1 MRNIM
6 KNSRKYGM
14 AAVETALI
22 LPIMFVMVMAVVE
35 GGNAFYSWLTVQ
47 KAAQIG
53 ARFAATGRG
62 EEEGTRLSQIIAA
75 TESGLIAL
83 DQGSVEITVRSWPD
97 LSATGDGI
105 DNDPGGPCQLAEV
118 AVLYRYK
125 PFTPLVAPLLPET
138 IPLHGYD
145 RKVNEPWKP
154 CD

>member
-1 MRNIM
+1 MRTIRN
-6 KNSRKYGM
+6 NSRRNGL
-14 AAVETALI
+14 AAVEMALV
-22 LPIMFVMVMAVVE
+22 LPVMFLVIMAVIE
-35 GGNAFYSWLTVQ
+35 GGSAFYSWLTVQ
-47 KAAQIG
+47 KAAQVG

-62 EEEGTRLSQIIAA
+62 DEEGTRLAQIIAA
-75 TESGLIAL
+75 TEAGLSAL
-83 DQGSVEITVRSWPD
+83 NQDGIEVSVRSWPD
-97 LSATGDGI
+97 LSAAGDGI

-118 AVLYRYK
+118 AVLYQYR